1 MSRRSL
7 LSLAIVPFAVAC
19 GAADSVEI
27 TGEGPSTL
35 TGKVALTSYVLDN
48 PVVIART
55 TRGTS
60 FVAPVQRDG
69 SFKLVLPTT
78 EHYRVLLA
86 STLRNG
92 SFRAVSEI
100 RWGAEKAAWGSFTK
114 AGSTLDVGLVHP
126 LGTRG
131 VAVKSSGSGS
141 DGSRSGG
148 GGDDKSSS
156 SSSSET
162 ETETESETTDCYK
175 AGRADLP
182 YNWNLSVGRTVKLV
196 DAFLEKGA
204 PPKAIVSV
212 TMEGTPWHLTEL
224 QTGAPITVTQADC
237 DHEGNH
243 GTGRDRIVL
252 TWENADGSKE
262 TDHMTIRWC
271 KGGGGGGSGGSSSSS
286 TSSAST
292 GECKGGETTTCGD
305 DSTGKSECDG
315 GSMKPEDGGSD
326 ALPSCPPGTS
336 SGDPTNGSTP
346 PAGSSTGGA
355 DGAVPGGAG
364 GGAATGGGAP
374 SAPADSLPAG
384 GGRAGGACVTSA
396 DCGPNLACFASVCT
410 TTLR

>member
-1 MSRRSL
+1 MSRRAL
-7 LSLAIVPFAVAC
+7 LSIAILPFVVAC
-19 GAADSVEI
+19 GAADTDEA

-35 TGKVALTSYVLDN
+35 SGSIALTSYTLDN

-60 FVAPVQRDG
+60 YVAPVARDG
-69 SFKLVLPTT
+69 RFSLVLPSTD
-78 EHYRVLLA
+78 HYRVLLA
-86 STLRNG
+86 STRANG

-100 RWGAEKAAWGSFTK
+100 RWGASQASWGSFVK

-126 LGTRG
+126 IGERG

-141 DGSRSGG
+141 GGSSGG
-148 GGDDKSSS
+148 KDDDSKADSKS
-156 SSSSET
+156 
-162 ETETESETTDCYK
+162 ESESESESNDCYK

-182 YNWNLSVGRTVKLV
+182 YNWNLSVGRTVRLA

-204 PPKAIVSV
+204 PAKAIVSV

-224 QTGAPITVTQADC
+224 QTGASITVTQADC

-271 KGGGGGGSGGSSSSS
+271 DGGGGGGGGGGSKS
-286 TSSAST
+286 SSAST
-292 GECKGGETTTCGD
+292 GECKGDDGGACGD
-305 DSTGKSECDG
+305 SSTGKSSCDG
-315 GSMKPEDGGSD
+315 GSMKPEDG
-326 ALPSCPPGTS
+326 AAEPLPVCAPG
-336 SGDPTNGSTP
+336 GDTP
-346 PAGSSTGGA
+346 AGGTPAGSSTGGA
-355 DGAVPGGAG
+355 DGAVPGGGTPAG
-364 GGAATGGGAP
+364 GGAA
-374 SAPADSLPAG
+374 SAPANDLPAG
-384 GGRAGGACVTSA
+384 GGNGRAGSACVTSA
-396 DCGPNLACFASVCT
+396 DCGPSLACFASTCT